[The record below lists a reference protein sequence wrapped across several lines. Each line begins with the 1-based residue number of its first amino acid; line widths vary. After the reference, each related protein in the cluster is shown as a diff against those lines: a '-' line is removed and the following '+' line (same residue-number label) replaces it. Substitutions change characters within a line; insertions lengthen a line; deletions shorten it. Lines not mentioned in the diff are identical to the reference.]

1 MIARVKRVGER
12 EAGDR
17 RLVDRD
23 AIGRRNYITGLRNC
37 HVATL
42 RESTNQR
49 VSDIWEVISH
59 DFFPAVIGV
68 EWSDLGDTFLCE
80 CKYTRAYATYEERL
94 ISVFVSAMKNEKLTN
109 IIN

>member
-1 MIARVKRVGER
+1 MRN
-12 EAGDR
+12 
-17 RLVDRD
+17 
-23 AIGRRNYITGLRNC
+23 IGRRNYITGLRNC
-37 HVATL
+37 HVARL

-80 CKYTRAYATYEERL
+80 CKYTYARMQRKREKINIGVCIGYKTKNLL
-94 ISVFVSAMKNEKLTN
+94 I
-109 IIN
+109 